1 MAMTALAP
9 AITRSKEIFAEKTS
23 QVALKLVPDLSDGK
37 QADRKF
43 FAIFVSVIGGI
54 GLMLLLLINT
64 LLAQDAFELT
74 SLKLE
79 AKLVSDEREAI
90 ARQIDKLSSPE
101 ALAKSATDLGM
112 KPSENPTFLSLDKP
126 VLEEEE
132 VIEVPVKNG

>member
-1 MAMTALAP
+1 MAMTAFAP
-9 AITRSKEIFAEKTS
+9 AITRSKEIFAEKSS
-23 QVALKLVPDLSDGK
+23 QVVLKLVPDVSSGK

-43 FAIFVSVIGGI
+43 FATFVTVVGVI
-54 GLMLLLLINT
+54 GLMFLLLINT

-90 ARQIDKLSSPE
+90 ARQMDKLSSPD
-101 ALAKSATDLGM
+101 ALARAATELGM

-126 VLEEEE
+126 V
-132 VIEVPVKNG
+132 IEMPVKNG

>member
-9 AITRSKEIFAEKTS
+9 AITRSKEIFVEKTS
-23 QVALKLVPDLSDGK
+23 QVALKLVPNVSDGK
-37 QADRKF
+37 QGDRKF
-43 FAIFVSVIGGI
+43 FATFVSIVGGI

-64 LLAQDAFELT
+64 LLAQDAFTLT
-74 SLKLE
+74 NLKME

-101 ALAKSATDLGM
+101 ALAKSATALGM

-126 VLEEEE
+126 V
-132 VIEVPVKNG
+132 IEVPVKNG

>member
-1 MAMTALAP
+1 MAMTAFAP
-9 AITRSKEIFAEKTS
+9 AITRSKEIFAEKSS
-23 QVALKLVPDLSDGK
+23 QVVLKLVPDVSSGK

-43 FAIFVSVIGGI
+43 FATFVTVVGVI
-54 GLMLLLLINT
+54 GLMFLLLINT

-90 ARQIDKLSSPE
+90 ARQMDKLSSPD
-101 ALAKSATDLGM
+101 ALARAATELGM

-126 VLEEEE
+126 V
-132 VIEVPVKNG
+132 IEVPVKNG

>member
-43 FAIFVSVIGGI
+43 FAIFVSVVGGI

-79 AKLVSDEREAI
+79 AKLVSDQREAI

-101 ALAKSATDLGM
+101 ALAKSATALGM
-112 KPSENPTFLSLDKP
+112 KPSENPTFLSLDKLI
-126 VLEEEE
+126 LEKQ

>member
-1 MAMTALAP
+1 MAVTALAP

-43 FAIFVSVIGGI
+43 FAIFVSVVGGI

-90 ARQIDKLSSPE
+90 ARQIDKISSPE
-101 ALAKSATDLGM
+101 ALAKSATALGM
-112 KPSENPTFLSLDKP
+112 KPSENPTFLSLDKA
-126 VLEEEE
+126 VLEKE

>member
-9 AITRSKEIFAEKTS
+9 AITRTKEIFVEKTS
-23 QVALKLVPDLSDGK
+23 QVALKLVPNVSDGK

-43 FAIFVSVIGGI
+43 FAIFVSIVGGI

-64 LLAQDAFELT
+64 LLVQDAFELT
-74 SLKLE
+74 NLKLE

-101 ALAKSATDLGM
+101 ALAKSATALGM
-112 KPSENPTFLSLDKP
+112 KPFENPTFLSLDKP
-126 VLEEEE
+126 V
-132 VIEVPVKNG
+132 IEVPIKNG

>member
-9 AITRSKEIFAEKTS
+9 AITRSKEIFVEKTS
-23 QVALKLVPDLSDGK
+23 QVALKLVPNVSDGK

-43 FAIFVSVIGGI
+43 FAIFVSIVGGI

-74 SLKLE
+74 NLKLE

-90 ARQIDKLSSPE
+90 ARQIDKISSPE
-101 ALAKSATDLGM
+101 ALSKSATALGM
-112 KPSENPTFLSLDKP
+112 KPSENPTFLSLDKA
-126 VLEEEE
+126 VLEKE

>member
-9 AITRSKEIFAEKTS
+9 AITRSKEIFVEKTS
-23 QVALKLVPDLSDGK
+23 QVALKLVPNVSDGK

-74 SLKLE
+74 NLKIE

-90 ARQIDKLSSPE
+90 ARQIDQLSSPE
-101 ALAKSATDLGM
+101 ALAKSAKTLGM
-112 KPSENPTFLSLDKP
+112 KPSVNPTFLSLDEP
-126 VLEEEE
+126 

>member
-1 MAMTALAP
+1 MTALAP
-9 AITRSKEIFAEKTS
+9 AITRSKEIFVEKTS
-23 QVALKLVPDLSDGK
+23 QVALKLVPNVSDGK

-43 FAIFVSVIGGI
+43 FAIFVSIIGGI

-74 SLKLE
+74 SLKIE

-90 ARQIDKLSSPE
+90 ARQIDELSSPE
-101 ALAKSATDLGM
+101 ALAKSATALGM

-126 VLEEEE
+126 V
-132 VIEVPVKNG
+132 IELPVKNG

>member
-43 FAIFVSVIGGI
+43 FAIFVSIVGGI

-90 ARQIDKLSSPE
+90 ARQIDKISSPD
-101 ALAKSATDLGM
+101 ALAKSATALGM
-112 KPSENPTFLSLDKP
+112 KPSENPTFLSLDKA
-126 VLEEEE
+126 VLEKE